1 LFYQI
6 PTKLPSDFRVLHTA
20 DWHLGKT
27 LGDLSRHEEHR
38 RFLAFLVDAVR
49 GHDIDAII
57 VSGDIFDS
65 AYPPQSALTLYYG
78 FLSELRRRT
87 KASLILTA
95 GNHDSPAV
103 LEAPR
108 DLLSP
113 LGIHVIGRLPKKIKE
128 VVIPL
133 PNATAPQVIVVAL
146 PFLRER
152 DLREGGAGQSADDI
166 RKHLLDGIRR
176 VHQQAAQQTL
186 EWRKRGIPVLAMG
199 HLTAAGGTVCPE
211 SEREIHV
218 GGLGAVGEDAFP
230 AEFDYVAL
238 GHLHRPQRV
247 GDSDR
252 IRYSG
257 SPIALSF
264 SEASDTKELRIV
276 DFGEGRRVGCH
287 ALRLDVE
294 RRLAQWRIPFDQ
306 LALHLREKQVPKS
319 PLTPWLEVIVENA
332 PVGEPVFQLV
342 QDLAKGRPFEVVR
355 VLNARPANA
364 PLLQLSGA
372 FTLDDATSLLESPER
387 VFGCRLDTE
396 PSLSPEDRSAL
407 GTAFHELLE
416 LHEDRNRQ
424 SLDGELTAVID
435 GAPLG

>member
-1 LFYQI
+1 M
-6 PTKLPSDFRVLHTA
+6 LHTA

-49 GHDIDAII
+49 GHDIDAIV
-57 VSGDIFDS
+57 VSGDVFDS
-65 AYPPQSALTLYYG
+65 AYPPQSALSLYYE

-87 KASLILTA
+87 KAAMILTA

-108 DLLSP
+108 GLLSAM
-113 LGIHVIGRLPKKIKE
+113 GVHVIGRLPKKLKE
-128 VVIPL
+128 IVIPL
-133 PNATAPQVIVVAL
+133 PNAHAPQVIVVAL
-146 PFLRER
+146 PFLRDRE
-152 DLREGGAGQSADDI
+152 LREGAIGQSADDI
-166 RKHLLDGIRR
+166 RKNLTEGIRR

-186 EWRKRGIPVLAMG
+186 EWRKRGVPVLAMG
-199 HLTAAGGTVCPE
+199 HLTAAGGSVCPE
-211 SEREIHV
+211 SEREIHI

-247 GDSDR
+247 GQSDR

-264 SEASDTKELRIV
+264 SEASDVKELRVV

-306 LALHLREKQVPKS
+306 LALHLREKQPPRS
-319 PLTPWLEVIVENA
+319 PLTPWIEVIVENA
-332 PVGEPVFQLV
+332 PGGEPIFQLV
-342 QDLAKGRPFEVVR
+342 QDLARDRPYEVVR
-355 VLNARPANA
+355 VLNQRPLHS
-364 PLLQLSGA
+364 PQMQLAEGA
-372 FTLDDATSLLESPER
+372 GLIDATSMLESPER
-387 VFGCRLDTE
+387 VFDCRLSAE
-396 PSLSPEDRSAL
+396 PGLSDDDRVSLE
-407 GTAFHELLE
+407 TAFRELLE
-416 LHEDRNRQ
+416 LHHDRTREAEN
-424 SLDGELTAVID
+424 DELTVA
-435 GAPLG
+435 